1 MVDRFYGYQSETS
14 PREIQ
19 PEYRPYRNN
28 YTEKSGEKKIGNTNS
43 KNNNT
48 KGVNKN
54 DAKNKNLKKQIVV
67 NTENI
72 NNISKNKTLEIEK
85 KAKKSI
91 KPRVKLLFLVAAGF
105 SVLFIISYRN
115 SIINE
120 TFSKKESL
128 KNELSSVQKTNEQLQ
143 VSIENSL
150 NLNNVEK
157 EAKERVG
164 MQKLTNSQ
172 KVYVSLEKKDYVE
185 SATEEIIIEEQG
197 NIINQLFK
205 SFNKTI

>member
-14 PREIQ
+14 PREMQ

-28 YTEKSGEKKIGNTNS
+28 YTEKSDEKILTRANS
-43 KNNNT
+43 KNNNS

-54 DAKNKNLKKQIVV
+54 NAKKKNIKKQIVV
-67 NTENI
+67 NKEKK
-72 NNISKNKTLEIEK
+72 NNVSRNKTLEIEK
-85 KAKKSI
+85 TAKKSI

-120 TFSKKESL
+120 TFSKKEGL

-157 EAKERVG
+157 EANERVG

-197 NIINQLFK
+197 NIIDQLFK
-205 SFNKTI
+205 SFNKIL